1 MIVSEKCSSEL
12 SLLAS
17 SVWSPITGGITSPD
31 GFLAAGISA
40 GLKPSGK
47 KDLALLYA
55 PDGSC
60 CSGTF
65 TQSVSRAYCV
75 DLCIDRLKSTE
86 GKIRAV
92 VINSGQ
98 ANACTG
104 KRGKIDSEIITH
116 ELAKR
121 LGLSNEEVLICSTGV
136 IGEPIPIERVN
147 SNLDHLIKSLD
158 KNAYQDAAN
167 AILTTD
173 LQVKQIAYQAV
184 LGGRR
189 ICIGGM
195 AKGSG
200 MIHPSMATMLSYI
213 TCDAGID
220 NVVWSD
226 MIKRVADSS
235 FNAITVDGD
244 TSTNDTFL
252 AFSSGKKL
260 DQKYLATLE
269 EGLHLTA
276 QYLAKAIARDG
287 EGSNCLLEIKIEGAP
302 SDSEAQ
308 LIARTIASSSLVKTA
323 IHGSDPNWGRIIAA
337 LGRAGSSFNLNDVKL
352 WIGPYEIFSEGRPLA
367 FDKQIVST
375 FMKAR
380 LKGKYLTDD
389 IISIRLRIGVGNYSA
404 TAWGCDLSD
413 QYVRINADYTT

>member
-1 MIVSEKCSSEL
+1 MSFSESSI
-12 SLLAS
+12 
-17 SVWSPITGGITSPD
+17 WSPISGGISSPH
-31 GFLAAGISA
+31 GFLVSGISA

-55 PDGSC
+55 PEGSC

-65 TQSVSRAYCV
+65 TQSGARAYCV
-75 DLCIDRLKSTE
+75 DLCIDRLKATQ

-92 VINSGQ
+92 IINSGQ

-104 KRGKIDSEIITH
+104 SRGKIDSEIITH
-116 ELAKR
+116 ELAER

-136 IGEPIPIERVN
+136 IGEPIHVEKVN
-147 SNLDHLIKSLD
+147 SHLEQLIEQLD
-158 KNAYQDAAN
+158 KNSHLDAAN

-173 LQVKQIAYQAV
+173 LKIKHIAYQAV

-189 ICIGGM
+189 VCIGGM

-213 TCDAGID
+213 TCDAG
-220 NVVWSD
+220 VKYSLWSD
-226 MIKRVADSS
+226 MIKRVAESS

-252 AFSSGKKL
+252 AFSSGL
-260 DQKYLATLE
+260 ELEPRYLSTLE
-269 EGLHLTA
+269 EGLHMTA

-287 EGSNCLLEIKIEGAP
+287 EGANCLLEIKVEGAP
-302 SDSEAQ
+302 SNIDAHI
-308 LIARTIASSSLVKTA
+308 IARTIASSSLVKTA

-337 LGRAGSSFNLNDVKL
+337 LGRASSSFNLNDIKL
-352 WIGPYEIFSEGRPLA
+352 WIGPYEIFSNGRPLD
-367 FDKQIVST
+367 FDRQIVSN
-375 FMKAR
+375 FMKAK
-380 LKGKYLTDD
+380 LNGNYLIDD
-389 IISIRLRIGVGNYSA
+389 LIRIRLMVGVGSYSA

>member
-1 MIVSEKCSSEL
+1 MKNAFLNL
-12 SLLAS
+12 SLLVS
-17 SVWSPITGGITSPD
+17 SSWSPISGGITSPD

-65 TQSVSRAYCV
+65 TQSLVRAYCV
-75 DLCIDRLKSTE
+75 DLCIDRLKVTQ

-104 KRGKIDSEIITH
+104 NRGKIDSETITY

-121 LGLSNEEVLICSTGV
+121 LGLSTEEVLICSTGV
-136 IGEPIPIERVN
+136 IGEPIPIDKVTGH
-147 SNLDHLIKSLD
+147 LDDLIKSLD
-158 KNAYQDAAN
+158 KNAYLDAAN

-173 LQVKQIAYQAV
+173 LKVKQIAYEAN

-189 ICIGGM
+189 VCIGGM

-200 MIHPSMATMLSYI
+200 MIHPSMATMLSYV
-213 TCDAGID
+213 TCDVGID
-220 NVVWSD
+220 QALWSD
-226 MIKRVADSS
+226 MIQRVAESS

-252 AFSSGKKL
+252 AFSSGKEL
-260 DQKYLATLE
+260 DSRYLSTLE

-287 EGSNCLLEIKIEGAP
+287 EGANCLLEIKVEGAKNN
-302 SDSEAQ
+302 SDAQ

-323 IHGSDPNWGRIIAA
+323 VHGSDPNWGRIIAA
-337 LGRAGSSFNLNDVKL
+337 LGRSGSFFNLNDVKL
-352 WIGPYEIFSEGRPLA
+352 WIGPYAIFSNGIPLD
-367 FDKQIVST
+367 FDRQIVSN

-380 LKGKYLTDD
+380 LNGKYLLDD
-389 IISIRLRIGVGNYSA
+389 LIRIRLLVGMGKGSA
-404 TAWGCDLSD
+404 TSWGCDLSD

>member
-1 MIVSEKCSSEL
+1 VKNALLNL
-12 SLLAS
+12 SLLTS
-17 SVWSPITGGITSPD
+17 SVWSPISGGITTPD

-47 KDLALLYA
+47 KDLALLYV
-55 PDGSC
+55 PDGAC

-65 TQSVSRAYCV
+65 TQSVTRAYCV
-75 DLCIDRLKSTE
+75 DLCIDRIKASE

-92 VINSGQ
+92 VINSGH

-104 KRGKIDSEIITH
+104 SRGKIDSEIITNK
-116 ELAKR
+116 LAQR

-136 IGEPIPIERVN
+136 IGEPIPVEKVN
-147 SNLDHLIKSLD
+147 SHLDHLVNSLD
-158 KNAYQDAAN
+158 KEAYLDAAN

-189 ICIGGM
+189 ISIGGM

-213 TCDAGID
+213 TCDVGVDHIL
-220 NVVWSD
+220 WSD
-226 MIKRVADSS
+226 MIKRVAESS

-252 AFSSGKKL
+252 AFSSGPKL
-260 DQKYLATLE
+260 DPRYLSTLE
-269 EGLHLTA
+269 EGLHLIA

-287 EGSNCLLEIKIEGAP
+287 EGANCLLEVKVEGSQ
-302 SDSEAQ
+302 SDSDAR
-308 LIARTIASSSLVKTA
+308 LIARTISSSSLVKTA
-323 IHGSDPNWGRIIAA
+323 VHGSDPNWGRIIAA
-337 LGRAGSSFNLNDVKL
+337 LGRAGISYNLKDVQL
-352 WIGPYEIFSEGRPLA
+352 WIGPYKIFSSGIPLD
-367 FDKQIVST
+367 FDRQKVSN

-380 LKGKYLTDD
+380 FKGKYLIDD
-389 IISIRLRIGVGNYSA
+389 IVSIRLRVGMGEGLA

-413 QYVRINADYTT
+413 KYVRINADYTT

>member
-1 MIVSEKCSSEL
+1 MNNNLL
-12 SLLAS
+12 SLSFLTS
-17 SVWSPITGGITSPD
+17 PVWSPISGGITTPD

-55 PDGSC
+55 PNGTC

-65 TQSVSRAYCV
+65 TQSLTRAYCV
-75 DLCIDRLKSTE
+75 DLCIDRLKASE
-86 GKIRAV
+86 GKIGAV
-92 VINSGQ
+92 VINSGH

-104 KRGKIDSEIITH
+104 SRGKIDSEIITH
-116 ELAKR
+116 QVAQR
-121 LGLSNEEVLICSTGV
+121 LGLSDQEVLICSTGV
-136 IGEPIPIERVN
+136 IGEPIPVERVN
-147 SNLDHLIKSLD
+147 THLDYLIKSLD
-158 KNAYQDAAN
+158 KEAYLDAAN

-173 LQVKQIAYQAV
+173 LKVKQIAYQAV

-189 ICIGGM
+189 ISIGGM

-213 TCDAGID
+213 TCDVGVNHIL
-220 NVVWSD
+220 WSE

-252 AFSSGKKL
+252 AFSSGAEL
-260 DQKYLATLE
+260 DQKYLSTLE

-276 QYLAKAIARDG
+276 QHLAKAIARDG
-287 EGSNCLLEIKIEGAP
+287 EGANCLLEIKVEGAL
-302 SDSEAQ
+302 SDMDAH

-323 IHGSDPNWGRIIAA
+323 VHGSDPNWGRIIAA
-337 LGRAGSSFNLNDVKL
+337 LGRAGSCFDLDDVKL
-352 WIGPYEIFSEGRPLA
+352 WIGPYAIFSDGRPLD
-367 FDKQIVST
+367 FDRQVVSN

-380 LKGKYLTDD
+380 LKGKYLIDD
-389 IISIRLRIGVGNYSA
+389 LISIRLTLGVGNCSA

>member
-1 MIVSEKCSSEL
+1 MKNALLNL
-12 SLLAS
+12 SLSAS
-17 SVWSPITGGITSPD
+17 SIWSPISGGITTPR

-47 KDLALLYA
+47 KDLALIYA
-55 PDGSC
+55 PQGSC

-65 TQSVSRAYCV
+65 TQSVARAYCV
-75 DLCIDRLKSTE
+75 DLCIDRLKLSE

-104 KRGKIDSEIITH
+104 SRGKIDSEIITQ
-116 ELAKR
+116 ELAQR

-136 IGEPIPIERVN
+136 IGEPIPVERV
-147 SNLDHLIKSLD
+147 SSHLDHLIQSLD
-158 KNAYQDAAN
+158 KDASLDAAN

-173 LQVKQIAYQAV
+173 LQIKHIAYQAV
-184 LGGRR
+184 IGGRE
-189 ICIGGM
+189 ITIGGM

-200 MIHPSMATMLSYI
+200 MIHPSMATMLGYI
-213 TCDAGID
+213 TCDVGVGYIE
-220 NVVWSD
+220 WSK

-244 TSTNDTFL
+244 TSTNDSFL
-252 AFSSGKKL
+252 AFSSGEKL
-260 DQKYLATLE
+260 DPQYLPILE

-287 EGSNCLLEIKIEGAP
+287 EGANCLLEVKVEGAQ
-302 SDSEAQ
+302 SELDAKK
-308 LIARTIASSSLVKTA
+308 IARTIASSSLVKTA
-323 IHGSDPNWGRIIAA
+323 VHGSDPNWGRIIAA
-337 LGRAGSSFNLNDVKL
+337 IGRSGVSFQLSDVQL
-352 WIGPYEIFSEGRPLA
+352 WIGPYKIFSNESSQD
-367 FDKQIVST
+367 FDRQIVRN

-380 LKGKYLTDD
+380 LKGQYLIDD
-389 IISIRLRIGVGNYSA
+389 LISIKIRIGTGKGMA
-404 TAWGCDLSD
+404 TAWGGDLSD
-413 QYVRINADYTT
+413 QYIRINADYTT

>member
-1 MIVSEKCSSEL
+1 MKNALLNL
-12 SLLAS
+12 SLLTS
-17 SVWSPITGGITSPD
+17 SLWSPISGGITTPD
-31 GFLAAGISA
+31 GFLAAGIAA

-55 PDGSC
+55 PDGAC

-65 TQSVSRAYCV
+65 TQSVTRAYCV
-75 DLCIDRLKSTE
+75 DLCIDRIKASE

-92 VINSGQ
+92 VINSGH

-104 KRGKIDSEIITH
+104 SRGKIDSEIITN
-116 ELAKR
+116 ELAQR
-121 LGLSNEEVLICSTGV
+121 LGLSNEEVLICSTGL
-136 IGEPIPIERVN
+136 IGEPIPVAKVI
-147 SNLDHLIKSLD
+147 SHLDHLINSLD
-158 KNAYQDAAN
+158 KEAYLDAAN

-173 LQVKQIAYQAV
+173 LKVKQIAYQAV

-189 ICIGGM
+189 ISIGGM

-213 TCDAGID
+213 TCDVGID
-220 NVVWSD
+220 YTLWSE
-226 MIKRVADSS
+226 MIKRVTESS

-252 AFSSGKKL
+252 AFSSGPKL
-260 DQKYLATLE
+260 DPRYLSTLE

-287 EGSNCLLEIKIEGAP
+287 EGANCLIEIQVEGAP
-302 SDSEAQ
+302 SDLEAHV
-308 LIARTIASSSLVKTA
+308 IARTIASSSLVKTA
-323 IHGSDPNWGRIIAA
+323 VHGLDPNWGRIIAA
-337 LGRAGSSFNLNDVKL
+337 LGRAGISFNFNDVQL
-352 WIGPYEIFSEGRPLA
+352 WIGPYQIFSNGTPLE
-367 FDKQIVST
+367 FDRQIVSN
-375 FMKAR
+375 FMQAR
-380 LKGKYLTDD
+380 IKGKYLIDD
-389 IISIRLRIGVGNYSA
+389 LISIKLRIGRGRGSA

>member
-1 MIVSEKCSSEL
+1 MKNALLNL
-12 SLLAS
+12 SLLTS
-17 SVWSPITGGITSPD
+17 SVWSPISGGITAPD

-55 PDGSC
+55 PDGAC

-65 TQSVSRAYCV
+65 TQSLTRAYCV
-75 DLCIDRLKSTE
+75 DLCIDRIKASE

-92 VINSGQ
+92 VINSGH

-104 KRGKIDSEIITH
+104 SRGKIDSEMITH
-116 ELAKR
+116 NLAQR
-121 LGLSNEEVLICSTGV
+121 LRLSSEEVLICSTGV
-136 IGEPIPIERVN
+136 IGEAIPVEKVN
-147 SNLDHLIKSLD
+147 SHLDQLINSLD
-158 KNAYQDAAN
+158 KEASLDAAN

-189 ICIGGM
+189 ISIGGM

-200 MIHPSMATMLSYI
+200 MIHPSMATMLSYL
-213 TCDAGID
+213 TCDVGVD
-220 NVVWSD
+220 HVLWSD
-226 MIKRVADSS
+226 MIKRVAESS
-235 FNAITVDGD
+235 FNSITVDGD

-252 AFSSGKKL
+252 AFASGAEL
-260 DQKYLATLE
+260 DPRYLSILE

-276 QYLAKAIARDG
+276 QHLAKAIARDG
-287 EGSNCLLEIKIEGAP
+287 EGANCLLEIKVEGAS
-302 SDSEAQ
+302 SDLDARA
-308 LIARTIASSSLVKTA
+308 IARTIASSSLVKTA
-323 IHGSDPNWGRIIAA
+323 VHGSDPNWGRIIAA
-337 LGRAGSSFNLNDVKL
+337 LGRAGTSFNLNDVQL
-352 WIGPYEIFSEGRPLA
+352 WIGPYEIFSNGIPLD
-367 FDKQIVST
+367 FDRQIVSN

-380 LKGKYLTDD
+380 LTGKYLIDD
-389 IISIRLRIGVGNYSA
+389 LIRIRLRIGTGIGSA
-404 TAWGCDLSD
+404 TAWGCDLSG

>member
-1 MIVSEKCSSEL
+1 MKNALLNL
-12 SLLAS
+12 SLLTS
-17 SVWSPITGGITSPD
+17 SVWSPISGGITTPD

-55 PDGSC
+55 PDGAC

-65 TQSVSRAYCV
+65 TQSVTRAYCV
-75 DLCIDRLKSTE
+75 DLCIDRIKASE

-104 KRGKIDSEIITH
+104 GRGKIDSEIITH
-116 ELAKR
+116 ELAQR

-136 IGEPIPIERVN
+136 IGEPIPVERVN
-147 SNLDHLIKSLD
+147 SHLDQLIKCLA
-158 KNAYQDAAN
+158 KEAYWDAAN

-189 ICIGGM
+189 ISIGGM

-200 MIHPSMATMLSYI
+200 MIHPSMATMLSYL
-213 TCDAGID
+213 TCDVGVD
-220 NVVWSD
+220 NILWSD
-226 MIKRVADSS
+226 MIKRVAESS
-235 FNAITVDGD
+235 FNSITVDGD

-252 AFSSGKKL
+252 AFSSGPKL
-260 DQKYLATLE
+260 DPRYLSTLE
-269 EGLHLTA
+269 EGLNLTA
-276 QYLAKAIARDG
+276 QYLAKSIARDG
-287 EGSNCLLEIKIEGAP
+287 EGANCLLEVKVEGTQ
-302 SDSEAQ
+302 SDSDAR

-323 IHGSDPNWGRIIAA
+323 VHGSDPNWGRIIAVLA
-337 LGRAGSSFNLNDVKL
+337 RAGVFYDLNDVQL
-352 WIGPYEIFSEGRPLA
+352 WIGPYEIFSRGIPLD
-367 FDKQIVST
+367 FDRQKVSN

-380 LKGKYLTDD
+380 FKGKYLIDD
-389 IISIRLRIGVGNYSA
+389 IVSIRLRVGMGKGLA

>member
-1 MIVSEKCSSEL
+1 M
-12 SLLAS
+12 
-17 SVWSPITGGITSPD
+17 WSPISGGITSPD

-47 KDLALLYA
+47 KDLALLYV
-55 PDGSC
+55 PEGSC

-65 TQSVSRAYCV
+65 TQSIARAYCV
-75 DLCIDRLKSTE
+75 DLCIDRLKASQ

-104 KRGKIDSEIITH
+104 SRGKIDSETITH
-116 ELAKR
+116 QLAKR
-121 LGLSNEEVLICSTGV
+121 LGLTKEEVLICSTGV
-136 IGEPIPIERVN
+136 IGEPIPVERDN
-147 SNLDHLIKSLD
+147 SHLDHLINSLD
-158 KNAYQDAAN
+158 KNAYLDAAN

-173 LQVKQIAYQAV
+173 LQVKQIAYQVV

-189 ICIGGM
+189 VCIGGM

-213 TCDAGID
+213 TCDARVD
-220 NVVWSD
+220 NLLWSE
-226 MIKRVADSS
+226 MIKRVAKSS

-252 AFSSGKKL
+252 AFSSGAEL
-260 DQKYLATLE
+260 DSSYLSVLE
-269 EGLHLTA
+269 DGLHLTA
-276 QYLAKAIARDG
+276 QHLAKAIARDG
-287 EGSNCLLEIKIEGAP
+287 EGANCLLEIKVEGAP
-302 SDSEAQ
+302 SDLDAHK
-308 LIARTIASSSLVKTA
+308 IARTVASSSLVKTA
-323 IHGSDPNWGRIIAA
+323 VHGSDPNWGRIIAA
-337 LGRAGSSFNLNDVKL
+337 LGRAGSSFNLNDVQL
-352 WIGPYEIFSEGRPLA
+352 WIGPYEIFSNGRPLD
-367 FDKQIVST
+367 FDKQIVSN

-380 LKGKYLTDD
+380 LNGKYLIDD
-389 IISIRLRIGVGNYSA
+389 LISIRLRIGMGKGSA

>member
-1 MIVSEKCSSEL
+1 MTNDLLNL
-12 SLLAS
+12 SLLAAS
-17 SVWSPITGGITSPD
+17 IWSPISGGITSPD

-47 KDLALLYA
+47 KDLALLYV
-55 PDGSC
+55 PEGSC

-65 TQSVSRAYCV
+65 TQSVARASCV
-75 DLCIDRLKSTE
+75 DLCIDRLNASQ

-92 VINSGQ
+92 LINSGQ

-104 KRGKIDSEIITH
+104 SRGKIDSEVITH

-136 IGEPIPIERVN
+136 IGEAIPVEKVK
-147 SNLDHLIKSLD
+147 SHLDHLINSLD
-158 KNAYQDAAN
+158 KNAYLDAAN

-189 ICIGGM
+189 VCIGGM

-213 TCDAGID
+213 TCNVGID
-220 NVVWSD
+220 QTLWDSL
-226 MIKRVADSS
+226 IKRVADAS

-252 AFSSGKKL
+252 AFASGHEL
-260 DQKYLATLE
+260 DAKYLPALE
-269 EGLHLTA
+269 EGLHLAA

-287 EGSNCLLEIKIEGAP
+287 EGANCLIEIKVEGAK
-302 SDSEAQ
+302 DEMDAQ
-308 LIARTIASSSLVKTA
+308 AVARTVASSALVKTA
-323 IHGSDPNWGRIIAA
+323 VHGSDPNWGRIIAA
-337 LGRAGSSFNLNDVKL
+337 LGRAGAVFNLNDVQL
-352 WIGPYEIFSEGRPLA
+352 WIGPFQLFADGMPVD
-367 FDKQIVST
+367 FDRQKVINYMKQ
-375 FMKAR
+375 K
-380 LKGKYLTDD
+380 LQGKYLIDD
-389 IISIRLRIGVGNYSA
+389 AVVIRLKLGDDEGTS

-413 QYVRINADYTT
+413 EYVRINADYTT

>member
-1 MIVSEKCSSEL
+1 VKNAPLSL
-12 SLLAS
+12 SLLTS
-17 SVWSPITGGITSPD
+17 SVWSPISGGITTPD

-55 PDGSC
+55 PDGAC

-65 TQSVSRAYCV
+65 TQSVTRAYCV
-75 DLCIDRLKSTE
+75 DLCINRLKASK

-92 VINSGQ
+92 IINSGH

-104 KRGKIDSEIITH
+104 SRGKIDSEIITH
-116 ELAKR
+116 ELAQR
-121 LGLSNEEVLICSTGV
+121 LGISNEEVLICSTGV
-136 IGEPIPIERVN
+136 IGEPIPVERVN
-147 SNLDHLIKSLD
+147 SHLDHLINSLD
-158 KNAYQDAAN
+158 KDAYLDAAN

-173 LQVKQIAYQAV
+173 LQIKQVAYQAV
-184 LGGRR
+184 LGGRQ
-189 ICIGGM
+189 ISIGGM

-213 TCDAGID
+213 TCDAGVDHIL
-220 NVVWSD
+220 WSD
-226 MIKRVADSS
+226 MIKRVAKSS
-235 FNAITVDGD
+235 FNSITVDGD

-252 AFSSGKKL
+252 AFSSGAEL
-260 DQKYLATLE
+260 DPRYLSSLE
-269 EGLHLTA
+269 EGLHITA

-287 EGSNCLLEIKIEGAP
+287 EGANCLLEIKVEGTE
-302 SDSEAQ
+302 SDLDAHS
-308 LIARTIASSSLVKTA
+308 IARTIASSSLVKTA
-323 IHGSDPNWGRIIAA
+323 VHGSDPNWGRIIAA
-337 LGRAGSSFNLNDVKL
+337 LGRAGICFNLSDVQL
-352 WIGPYEIFSEGRPLA
+352 WIGPYEIFSNGTPLD
-367 FDKQIVST
+367 FDRQVVSN

-380 LKGKYLTDD
+380 LKGKYLIDD
-389 IISIRLRIGVGNYSA
+389 LISIRVRIGIGKGSA

>member
-1 MIVSEKCSSEL
+1 MKNAPLNL
-12 SLLAS
+12 SLLTS
-17 SVWSPITGGITSPD
+17 SVWSPISGGITTPN
-31 GFLAAGISA
+31 GFLASGISA

-55 PDGSC
+55 PDGAC

-65 TQSVSRAYCV
+65 TQSVTRAYCV
-75 DLCIDRLKSTE
+75 DLCIDRLKASE

-92 VINSGQ
+92 VINSGH

-104 KRGKIDSEIITH
+104 NRGKIDSEIITH
-116 ELAKR
+116 ELAQR
-121 LGLSNEEVLICSTGV
+121 LGLSKEEVLICSTGV

-147 SNLDHLIKSLD
+147 THLDHLVNSLD
-158 KNAYQDAAN
+158 KEAYLDAAN

-189 ICIGGM
+189 ISIGGM

-220 NVVWSD
+220 HVLWSA

-235 FNAITVDGD
+235 FNSITVDGD
-244 TSTNDTFL
+244 TSTNDAFL
-252 AFSSGKKL
+252 AFSAGLEL
-260 DQKYLATLE
+260 DPRYLSTLE
-269 EGLHLTA
+269 EGLHITA

-287 EGSNCLLEIKIEGAP
+287 EGANCLLEIKVQGAQ
-302 SDSEAQ
+302 SDLDAHV
-308 LIARTIASSSLVKTA
+308 IARTIASSSLVKTA

-337 LGRAGSSFNLNDVKL
+337 LGRAGIFFNISDVQL
-352 WIGPYEIFSEGRPLA
+352 WIGPYEIFSNGTPLA
-367 FDKQIVST
+367 FDRQIVSN

-380 LKGKYLTDD
+380 LKGKYLIDD
-389 IISIRLRIGVGNYSA
+389 LISIKVRVGMGKGSA

>member
-1 MIVSEKCSSEL
+1 MKNAPLSL
-12 SLLAS
+12 SLLTS
-17 SVWSPITGGITSPD
+17 SVWSPISGGITTPD

-55 PDGSC
+55 PDGAC

-65 TQSVSRAYCV
+65 TQSVTRAYCV
-75 DLCIDRLKSTE
+75 DLCINRLKASK

-92 VINSGQ
+92 IINSGH

-104 KRGKIDSEIITH
+104 SRGKIDSEIITH
-116 ELAKR
+116 ELAQR
-121 LGLSNEEVLICSTGV
+121 LGISNEEVLICSTGV
-136 IGEPIPIERVN
+136 IGEPIPVERVN
-147 SNLDHLIKSLD
+147 SHLDHLINSLD
-158 KNAYQDAAN
+158 KDAYLDAAN

-173 LQVKQIAYQAV
+173 LQIKQVAYQAV
-184 LGGRR
+184 VGGRQ
-189 ICIGGM
+189 ISIGGM

-213 TCDAGID
+213 TCDAGVDHIL
-220 NVVWSD
+220 WSD
-226 MIKRVADSS
+226 MIKRVAKSS
-235 FNAITVDGD
+235 FNSITVDGD

-252 AFSSGKKL
+252 AFSSGAEL
-260 DQKYLATLE
+260 DPRYLSSLE
-269 EGLHLTA
+269 EGLHITA

-287 EGSNCLLEIKIEGAP
+287 EGANCLLEIKVEGTD
-302 SDSEAQ
+302 SDLDAHS
-308 LIARTIASSSLVKTA
+308 IARTIASSSLVKTA
-323 IHGSDPNWGRIIAA
+323 VHGSDPNWGRIIAA
-337 LGRAGSSFNLNDVKL
+337 LGRAGICFNLSDVQL
-352 WIGPYEIFSEGRPLA
+352 WIGPYEIFSNGTPLD
-367 FDKQIVST
+367 FDRQVVSN

-380 LKGKYLTDD
+380 LKGKYLIDD
-389 IISIRLRIGVGNYSA
+389 LISIRVRLGIGKGSA

>member
-1 MIVSEKCSSEL
+1 MKNALLNL
-12 SLLAS
+12 SLLGS
-17 SVWSPITGGITSPD
+17 STWSPIPGGITSPD
-31 GFLAAGISA
+31 GFLASGISA

-65 TQSVSRAYCV
+65 TKSVSRAYCV
-75 DLCIDRLKSTE
+75 DLCIDRLKATQ
-86 GKIRAV
+86 GQIRAV

-104 KRGKIDSEIITH
+104 NRGKIDSEIITH

-121 LGLSNEEVLICSTGV
+121 LRLSNEEVVICSTGV
-136 IGEPIPIERVN
+136 IGEPIPIDKITC
-147 SNLDHLIKSLD
+147 NLDNLIKSLD
-158 KNAYQDAAN
+158 KSAYMDAAN

-173 LQVKQIAYQAV
+173 LKVKQIAYQAV

-213 TCDAGID
+213 TCDVGID
-220 NVVWSD
+220 HVLWSE

-252 AFSSGKKL
+252 AFSSGPEL
-260 DQKYLATLE
+260 DPIYLPTLE
-269 EGLHLTA
+269 EGLNLTA

-287 EGSNCLLEIKIEGAP
+287 EGANCLLEIKVEGAT
-302 SDSEAQ
+302 SELEAHVT
-308 LIARTIASSSLVKTA
+308 ARTIAASSLVKTA
-323 IHGSDPNWGRIIAA
+323 VHGSDPNWGRIIAA
-337 LGRAGSSFNLNDVKL
+337 LGRSGSYFNLNDVQL
-352 WIGPYEIFSEGRPLA
+352 WIGPYELFSQGRPLD
-367 FDKQIVST
+367 FDRQVVSN

-380 LKGKYLTDD
+380 LEGKYLIDD
-389 IISIRLRIGVGNYSA
+389 TISIRLRIGVGKYMA

>member
-1 MIVSEKCSSEL
+1 MKNAPLSL
-12 SLLAS
+12 SLLTS
-17 SVWSPITGGITSPD
+17 SVWSPISGGITTPD

-55 PDGSC
+55 PDGAC

-65 TQSVSRAYCV
+65 TQSVTRAYCV
-75 DLCIDRLKSTE
+75 DLCINRLKASK

-92 VINSGQ
+92 IINSGH

-104 KRGKIDSEIITH
+104 SRGKIDSEIITH
-116 ELAKR
+116 ELAQR
-121 LGLSNEEVLICSTGV
+121 LGISNEEVLICSTGV
-136 IGEPIPIERVN
+136 IGEPIPVERVN
-147 SNLDHLIKSLD
+147 SHLDHLINSLD
-158 KNAYQDAAN
+158 KDAYLDAAN

-173 LQVKQIAYQAV
+173 LQIKQVAYQAV
-184 LGGRR
+184 VGGRQ
-189 ICIGGM
+189 ISIGGM

-213 TCDAGID
+213 TCDAGVDHIL
-220 NVVWSD
+220 WSD
-226 MIKRVADSS
+226 MIKRVAKSS
-235 FNAITVDGD
+235 FNSITVDGD

-252 AFSSGKKL
+252 AFSSGAEL
-260 DQKYLATLE
+260 DPRYLSSLE
-269 EGLHLTA
+269 EGLHITA

-287 EGSNCLLEIKIEGAP
+287 EGANCLLEIKVEGAE
-302 SDSEAQ
+302 SDLDAHS
-308 LIARTIASSSLVKTA
+308 IARTIASSSLVKTA
-323 IHGSDPNWGRIIAA
+323 VHGSDPNWGRIIAA
-337 LGRAGSSFNLNDVKL
+337 LGRAGIFFNLSDVQL
-352 WIGPYEIFSEGRPLA
+352 WIGPYEIFSNGTPLD
-367 FDKQIVST
+367 FDRQVVSN

-380 LKGKYLTDD
+380 LKGKYLIDD
-389 IISIRLRIGVGNYSA
+389 LISIRVRIGIGKGSA

>member
-1 MIVSEKCSSEL
+1 MKNAPLSL
-12 SLLAS
+12 SLLTS
-17 SVWSPITGGITSPD
+17 SVWSPISGGITTPD

-55 PDGSC
+55 PDGAC

-65 TQSVSRAYCV
+65 TQSVTRAYCV
-75 DLCIDRLKSTE
+75 DLCINRLKASK

-92 VINSGQ
+92 IINSGH

-104 KRGKIDSEIITH
+104 SRGKIDSEIITH
-116 ELAKR
+116 ELAQR
-121 LGLSNEEVLICSTGV
+121 LGISNEEVLICSTGV
-136 IGEPIPIERVN
+136 IGEPIPVERVN
-147 SNLDHLIKSLD
+147 SHLDHLINSLD
-158 KNAYQDAAN
+158 KDAYLDAAN

-173 LQVKQIAYQAV
+173 LQIKQVAYQAV
-184 LGGRR
+184 LGGRQ
-189 ICIGGM
+189 ISIGGM

-213 TCDAGID
+213 TCDAGVDHIL
-220 NVVWSD
+220 WSD
-226 MIKRVADSS
+226 MIKRVAKSS
-235 FNAITVDGD
+235 FNSITVDGD

-252 AFSSGKKL
+252 AFSSGAEL
-260 DQKYLATLE
+260 DPRYLSSLE
-269 EGLHLTA
+269 EGLHITA

-287 EGSNCLLEIKIEGAP
+287 EGANCLLEIKVEGTD
-302 SDSEAQ
+302 SDLDAHS
-308 LIARTIASSSLVKTA
+308 IARTIASSSLVKTA
-323 IHGSDPNWGRIIAA
+323 VHGSDPNWGRIIAA
-337 LGRAGSSFNLNDVKL
+337 LGRAGICFNLSDVQL
-352 WIGPYEIFSEGRPLA
+352 WIGPYEIFSNGTPLD
-367 FDKQIVST
+367 FDRQVVSN

-380 LKGKYLTDD
+380 LKGKYLIDD
-389 IISIRLRIGVGNYSA
+389 LISIRVRIGIGKGSA